1 MTIGICWQADEEESL
16 GRFADDPGVGNYI
29 TMAKAVAAARAVVGE
44 KALRNGGMVQAH
56 GTGTIQNRITESR
69 IISET
74 AKAFDIEKWPVA
86 AMKSYLGHTLGSAS
100 GDQITSTLGIWQ
112 HGWVP
117 GIHSI
122 DEVADDVNQD
132 RLQLSPDHQQTD
144 TELLQYSIINS
155 KGFGGNNATATLLS
169 PTVARK
175 MMQMRYSDTEWT
187 AWQHANEAVR
197 ERQQQYDDDMIAGKH
212 MPIYKFD
219 HGVLGDDDV
228 EMNAH
233 ELRIADQKVGLDL
246 ESPYDD
252 MRID

>member
-1 MTIGICWQADEEESL
+1 MG
-16 GRFADDPGVGNYI
+16 
-29 TMAKAVAAARAVVGE
+29 
-44 KALRNGGMVQAH
+44 QAH
-56 GTGTIQNRITESR
+56 GTGTPQNRITESR

-74 AKAFDIEKWPVA
+74 AKAFGIEHWPVA

-122 DEVADDVNQD
+122 DGVADDVNQE

-197 ERQQQYDDDMIAGKH
+197 ERQQQYDDDMIAGKQ
-212 MPIYKFD
+212 MPNYKFD
-219 HGVLGDDDV
+219 HGVL
-228 EMNAH
+228 
-233 ELRIADQKVGLDL
+233 
-246 ESPYDD
+246 
-252 MRID
+252 

>member
-1 MTIGICWQADEEESL
+1 M
-16 GRFADDPGVGNYI
+16 
-29 TMAKAVAAARAVVGE
+29 
-44 KALRNGGMVQAH
+44 
-56 GTGTIQNRITESR
+56 
-69 IISET
+69 
-74 AKAFDIEKWPVA
+74 
-86 AMKSYLGHTLGSAS
+86 
-100 GDQITSTLGIWQ
+100 
-112 HGWVP
+112 
-117 GIHSI
+117 
-122 DEVADDVNQD
+122 
-132 RLQLSPDHQQTD
+132 LQLSSDHQQTD
-144 TELLQYSIINS
+144 TEWLQYSIINS

-175 MMQMRYSDTEWT
+175 MMQMRYSSSEWA

-197 ERQQQYDDDMIAGKH
+197 ERQQQYDDDMIAGKQL
-212 MPIYKFD
+212 PIYKFD